1 MGYLSSVIGESK
13 VTLKKLNPTRW
24 AGRLTS
30 LMGVK
35 HRYCDVLKA
44 LTRIILEHRSAA
56 EREEA
61 FRLRNALQ
69 SFEFV
74 LLVVVLTKVMSAVNA
89 ASIYLQSKDVYLLRL
104 LTAAEKL
111 KTAFED
117 LSSYREQFSDAVEEA
132 KKVCSVW
139 RVETVFKDKHVGKK
153 KRHFDELCE
162 DTRFDNPMSIA
173 SEFQFSTV

>member
-13 VTLKKLNPTRW
+13 VTLKKLNPARW

-89 ASIYLQSKDVYLLRL
+89 ASIYLQSKDVDL

-111 KTAFED
+111 KTCHLIVNNF
-117 LSSYREQFSDAVEEA
+117 LMQLRKPKKSAVSGGLKECS
-132 KKVCSVW
+132 KISVW
-139 RVETVFKDKHVGKK
+139 ARRNGTLMSCVKTLDSTT
-153 KRHFDELCE
+153 L
-162 DTRFDNPMSIA
+162 SIA

>member
-89 ASIYLQSKDVYLLRL
+89 ASIYLQSKDVDL

-139 RVETVFKDKHVGKK
+139 GEEGWNSVQR
-153 KRHFDELCE
+153 
-162 DTRFDNPMSIA
+162 
-173 SEFQFSTV
+173 